1 MHRSS
6 ENAGLG
12 EFVSHFGTGVL
23 LIWPVKA
30 HACVSRKE
38 ANKLPSG
45 FLQKQEVGLVGL
57 AYLAPLCC
65 VLPIFIYS
73 FVLLV
78 FLFCCKL
85 LFTFALNISPSIL
98 LRWMLP

>member
-1 MHRSS
+1 MCIG
-6 ENAGLG
+6 AGRIEGSDNVHLG

-23 LIWPVKA
+23 LIWSTKA
-30 HACVSRKE
+30 RAYVSQKKV
-38 ANKLPSG
+38 NKLPSG

-57 AYLAPLCC
+57 VYLALVSC

-78 FLFCCKL
+78 FLFC
-85 LFTFALNISPSIL
+85 
-98 LRWMLP
+98 